1 MGAVTRVLVVD
12 DDEGIRET
20 IRFALEDVGYAV
32 AEAADGLT
40 ALQRLRAGKERMVV
54 VLDLM
59 MPGLDG
65 AGVLGAVAAD
75 ARLSS
80 QYAFVL
86 MTANTR
92 TLTLAFATLLQN
104 LSIPVLAKPF
114 DVDVLLNAVAA
125 AAHRL
130 AR

>member
-32 AEAADGLT
+32 AEAADGLA
-40 ALQRLRAGKERMVV
+40 ALQRLRAGKDRMVV

-59 MPGLDG
+59 M
-65 AGVLGAVAAD
+65 
-75 ARLSS
+75 
-80 QYAFVL
+80 L

-114 DVDVLLNAVAA
+114 DVDVLLDAVAA

>member
-20 IRFALEDVGYAV
+20 IRFALEDMGYTV
-32 AEAADGLT
+32 TEAADGLT

>member
-20 IRFALEDVGYAV
+20 IRFALEDMGYTV
-32 AEAADGLT
+32 TEAADGLT

-65 AGVLGAVAAD
+65 AGVLGVVAAD

-80 QYAFVL
+80 QYSFVL

-125 AAHRL
+125 AAHRQTH
-130 AR
+130 